1 MFREG
6 PIPAFV
12 HGLIE
17 YIAGAVFIA
26 APFLFSFDSGTAKAV
41 AIVAGVLVL
50 IIAAS
55 TDMSTGL
62 AKTIPLP
69 AHVLLDYLLAILL
82 IASPF
87 LFGFSDD
94 GTSTAFF
101 IVVGVLYLL
110 VTIGT
115 RFIREEKPR
124 RRGRPA

>member
-1 MFREG
+1 MFKQG
-6 PIPAFV
+6 PVPVFV
-12 HGLIE
+12 HGVIE
-17 YIAGAVFIA
+17 YLAAALFIA

-87 LFGFSDD
+87 LFGFSGD
-94 GTSTAFF
+94 GTATAFF
-101 IVVGVLYLL
+101 IVLGVLHLL
-110 VTIGT
+110 ITIGT
-115 RFIREEKPR
+115 RFVRDEKSQR
-124 RRGRPA
+124 RARAA